1 MEIRVTE
8 EDLRNL
14 VRSQAIQLADKD
26 ATIAALSRIITELE
40 MAQAAE
46 QNAKAKAKSK
56 QLFQENTMP
65 RGKGTYGSKVGR
77 PPKKNKKTAAK
88 KGMSRRKK

>member
-14 VRSQAIQLADKD
+14 VKSQAVKLADKD
-26 ATIAALSRIITELE
+26 ATITALSRIITELE

-46 QNAKAKAKSK
+46 QDAKAKSK
-56 QLFQENTMP
+56 
-65 RGKGTYGSKVGR
+65 SK
-77 PPKKNKKTAAK
+77 
-88 KGMSRRKK
+88 

>member
-26 ATIAALSRIITELE
+26 ATIAALSRTITEME
-40 MAQAAE
+40 MTQAAE

-56 QLFQENTMP
+56 
-65 RGKGTYGSKVGR
+65 
-77 PPKKNKKTAAK
+77 
-88 KGMSRRKK
+88 

>member
-40 MAQAAE
+40 MAQAAKKE
-46 QNAKAKAKSK
+46 ATSPKAKD
-56 QLFQENTMP
+56 T
-65 RGKGTYGSKVGR
+65 V
-77 PPKKNKKTAAK
+77 
-88 KGMSRRKK
+88 

>member
-14 VRSQAIQLADKD
+14 VRSQSIQLADKD
-26 ATIAALSRIITELE
+26 ATIAALSRTITEME

-46 QNAKAKAKSK
+46 QKAKSK
-56 QLFQENTMP
+56 
-65 RGKGTYGSKVGR
+65 SK
-77 PPKKNKKTAAK
+77 
-88 KGMSRRKK
+88 

>member
-14 VRSQAIQLADKD
+14 VRSQSIQLAEKD
-26 ATIAALSRIITELE
+26 ATIAALSRTITEME

-46 QNAKAKAKSK
+46 QSTKAKPKSK
-56 QLFQENTMP
+56 
-65 RGKGTYGSKVGR
+65 
-77 PPKKNKKTAAK
+77 
-88 KGMSRRKK
+88 

>member
-14 VRSQAIQLADKD
+14 VRSQAIQLAEKD
-26 ATIAALSRIITELE
+26 ATITALSRIITKLE

-46 QNAKAKAKSK
+46 QKAKSK
-56 QLFQENTMP
+56 
-65 RGKGTYGSKVGR
+65 SK
-77 PPKKNKKTAAK
+77 
-88 KGMSRRKK
+88 